1 MARSLTTA
9 TTKLSLKPGVR
20 TMIKLRIS
28 KNVRATINRQLARG
42 ARVTVRVTLVATD
55 AAGHKASETR
65 RTLTL
70 LRR

>member
-1 MARSLTTA
+1 
-9 TTKLSLKPGVR
+9 VR

-28 KNVRATINRQLARG
+28 KKVRATINRQLARG
-42 ARVTVRVTLVATD
+42 ARVTVRVTLVAAD
-55 AAGHKASETR
+55 SAGNKTSQTR